1 MILKGL
7 GDIYIKSI
15 SKIKVIAQH
24 GESDNKKRK
33 LKITFI
39 DEEDTKRII
48 FIHLEDDYEKLY
60 FLMSGIIVRKLLLDD
75 FCITEL
81 KKGEI

>member
-1 MILKGL
+1 M
-7 GDIYIKSI
+7 
-15 SKIKVIAQH
+15 IAQH